1 MKIGDRVKYTSGNWG
16 SYLENPL
23 WKDYGVR
30 GTIKKRG
37 QGTWDWWQVEWDNG
51 KRNSYHKADLELTK
65 EASIEETLEETLDQL
80 TNKLASIIR
89 LERGCDVEPSK

>member
-30 GTIKKRG
+30 GTIKEEGLWLIVK
-37 QGTWDWWQVEWDNG
+37 WDNG
-51 KRNSYHKADLELTK
+51 SRNCYNESDLELTK
-65 EASIEETLEETLDQL
+65 EENLEETLDQL